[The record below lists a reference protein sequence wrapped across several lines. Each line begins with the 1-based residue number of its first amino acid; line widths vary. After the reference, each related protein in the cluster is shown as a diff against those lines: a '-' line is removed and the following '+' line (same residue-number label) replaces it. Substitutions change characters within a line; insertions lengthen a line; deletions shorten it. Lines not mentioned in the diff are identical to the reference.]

1 MSRGLAEAPSGPTV
15 VYLTAAR
22 PLGPR
27 PCGPSGT
34 RASPARTAPREPTM
48 NLLFL
53 GVILLNVFA
62 FALVLLRAPLFRTE
76 VYRPMLLN
84 IGLSVLP
91 VFVLTFWIVGDLAL
105 SAAGASTWLVVTVA
119 AAGLVVWLLLLPNA
133 GYLVTELN
141 FSHRKDGEDVPLW
154 YDIVAVLSLAMSGV
168 LNTVVNIFLVQMF
181 YAVLRYPDDPKPFER
196 PASWMVVAVVLVLVS
211 FGIYLGRYIRFN
223 SWDLA
228 HPIGFLRKFLGYF
241 RAPGKVRDALLF
253 SGLHTVFFALI
264 YLVVIG
270 SLLETI
276 TAATG

>member
-1 MSRGLAEAPSGPTV
+1 
-15 VYLTAAR
+15 
-22 PLGPR
+22 
-27 PCGPSGT
+27 
-34 RASPARTAPREPTM
+34 M

-105 SAAGASTWLVVTVA
+105 SAAGAPTWLVVTVA

-181 YAVLRYPDDPKPFER
+181 YAVLRYPDDPQPFER
-196 PASWMVVAVVLVLVS
+196 PASWLVVAVVLVLVS

-228 HPIGFLRKFLGYF
+228 HPVGFLRKFLGYF
-241 RAPGKVRDALLF
+241 RAPGKVRDAVLF

-264 YLVVIG
+264 YLIVIG
-270 SLLETI
+270 SLLETL
-276 TAATG
+276 TAVAG

>member
-1 MSRGLAEAPSGPTV
+1 MTS
-15 VYLTAAR
+15 
-22 PLGPR
+22 
-27 PCGPSGT
+27 
-34 RASPARTAPREPTM
+34 
-48 NLLFL
+48 LFF
-53 GVILLNVFA
+53 GVILVNVFA
-62 FALVLLRAPLFRTE
+62 FALILLRAPLFRTV

-91 VFVLTFWIVGDLAL
+91 VFVLTFWIIGDLTL
-105 SAAGASTWLVVTVA
+105 SAAGAPLWLVATVA

-154 YDIVAVLSLAMSGV
+154 YDIVAVLTLAMSGV

-181 YAVLRYPDDPKPFER
+181 YAVLRYPDDLKPFQR
-196 PASWMVVAVVLVLVS
+196 TASWLVVAVILVLVS

-223 SWDLA
+223 SWDLM
-228 HPIGFLRKFLGYF
+228 HPVGFLQKFVRYF
-241 RAPGKVRDALLF
+241 RTPGKVRDALLF
-253 SGLHTVFFALI
+253 SGLYTVFFALI

-276 TAATG
+276 TAVTG